1 MTAERRRT
9 PAGRH
14 PRDTR
19 VRPALLPLLAALLIC
34 PVPGGPTPLAQD
46 VPPPPL
52 DGEAGGADGPPAD
65 VAPAPVA
72 AALGRDLFGPGG
84 ACGMDRP
91 GVRGKL
97 CRLLSGALVRM
108 TPLPDAAAAVRLDRA
123 DGVYREGDRL
133 VVTVEVPRE
142 VGALHHLHVLYL
154 DEAGEV
160 MHLLP
165 NPLARET
172 RVGGGQRVVLG
183 AAGRDYRV
191 GPPYGRGVVL
201 ALLSPRPLD
210 PVGRREGEGLGD
222 FIAALQVALR
232 RALAG
237 GSSVRFAAVGLETRP
252 R

>member
-1 MTAERRRT
+1 MRL
-9 PAGRH
+9 
-14 PRDTR
+14 
-19 VRPALLPLLAALLIC
+19 ALLPLLAALLAY
-34 PVPGGPTPLAQD
+34 PAPGGPAALAQD

-52 DGEAGGADGPPAD
+52 DGRADGTDAPDGPPTDA
-65 VAPAPVA
+65 VP

-84 ACGMDRP
+84 ACGTDRP

-123 DGVYREGDRL
+123 DGAYRDGDRL

-142 VGALHHLHVLYL
+142 VGPRHHLHVVYL

-172 RVGGGQRVVLG
+172 RVGGGQRVVIG

-191 GPPYGRGVVL
+191 GPPYGRGAVL

-210 PVGRREGEGLGD
+210 PVGRRESEELGD
-222 FIAALQVALR
+222 LIAALQVALR
-232 RALAG
+232 RARAE